1 LVELIGA
8 AGRRNLQTYAEDLIS
23 AVKIALCDSS
33 QEVRESAATAFNLLH
48 KQVGQEVMNIIF
60 PALLHMLEEGDMQA
74 LLGIKEVVAQKSGDL
89 LPYLIPKLI
98 KPIPLGTFQAT
109 AIEAVASVSGSVL
122 HQYVNVLIP
131 AIIESIVAYE
141 NGGDNE
147 KKEAC
152 QSALQSVVGSIEN
165 VGVQWTCVELG
176 KHVENESAGWRVV
189 AYWAINEYLKNT
201 ETDYSAQLP
210 MLLKDIYSGFFD
222 EDQAVLLA
230 ANGCLATVNKV
241 VDVVELL
248 GHLDFI
254 RQNVGAKVS
263 RLKYGAN
270 GIQENVV
277 VPGYNIPKGLAP
289 VVPVYLH
296 GLMYGSSVQRE
307 CAAEGIGE
315 LVEWSSAASLK
326 PYFVKLTGPLIRV
339 VGDRFSSSVK
349 AAILKTL
356 ILLLGKAGVRLRAFL
371 PQLQTTF
378 LKNMPDTSHIVRRLS
393 VEALDAL
400 LPMVT
405 RVDPLVTEILNGLK
419 SAELTGVKESYATA
433 LSNVIKVKKEKIS
446 EKLKEEISDFLKN
459 KNENDD
465 IQKIIE
471 SVL

>member
-1 LVELIGA
+1 MSRDCE
-8 AGRRNLQTYAEDLIS
+8 
-23 AVKIALCDSS
+23 
-33 QEVRESAATAFNLLH
+33 
-48 KQVGQEVMNIIF
+48 
-60 PALLHMLEEGDMQA
+60 
-74 LLGIKEVVAQKSGDL
+74 
-89 LPYLIPKLI
+89 
-98 KPIPLGTFQAT
+98 
-109 AIEAVASVSGSVL
+109 
-122 HQYVNVLIP
+122 
-131 AIIESIVAYE
+131 
-141 NGGDNE
+141 
-147 KKEAC
+147 
-152 QSALQSVVGSIEN
+152 QS
-165 VGVQWTCVELG
+165 C
-176 KHVENESAGWRVV
+176 
-189 AYWAINEYLKNT
+189 
-201 ETDYSAQLP
+201 
-210 MLLKDIYSGFFD
+210 
-222 EDQAVLLA
+222 
-230 ANGCLATVNKV
+230 
-241 VDVVELL
+241 DVVELL

-270 GIQENVV
+270 GIQENVE

-446 EKLKEEISDFLKN
+446 EKLKRKYLTF
-459 KNENDD
+459 
-465 IQKIIE
+465 
-471 SVL
+471 